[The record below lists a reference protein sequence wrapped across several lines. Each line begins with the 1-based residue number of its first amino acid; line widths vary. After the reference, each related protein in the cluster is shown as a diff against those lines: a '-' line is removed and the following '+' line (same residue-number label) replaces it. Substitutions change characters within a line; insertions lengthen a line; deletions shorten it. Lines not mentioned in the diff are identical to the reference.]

1 LKNIVNHDVWL
12 KIKLDV
18 ELLDGLNFRNENAKT
33 NIAPLMIR
41 NCSIMLKLCGG
52 TSLALLDLALG
63 GRAWLRRR
71 LRFIVMNW
79 NNYSPTIIILPSF
92 LT

>member
-41 NCSIMLKLCGG
+41 NCSIKLKLCGG

-63 GRAWLRRR
+63 GRFWGR
-71 LRFIVMNW
+71 LRFLDRQLFTKCRQKKHTH
-79 NNYSPTIIILPSF
+79 YHTHGF
-92 LT
+92 